1 MAVETPQDQKVVVK
15 EMSWDPI
22 TRIVGS
28 LGIHTEIDFT
38 NQQVMKCYSTSMV
51 FRGFDIFMKGI
62 DPRDAHFITSRI
74 CGICGDNHCTCS
86 CLNQNMAYGVKPPKL
101 GDYAYNLAESAD
113 FMFDHAIFNDC
124 MANVDFCEQMV
135 KETNPTLLKK
145 AEETASPHGDIHG
158 YKTIADIMR
167 ALNPFTGSFYLETL
181 QVARYTREMYCLF
194 GGRHTHPSTIMPG
207 GVSAHIT
214 HQTCT
219 DYYVRLMRYMEYV
232 KRTVPMHDD
241 LYDFFLQELP
251 GYDMVGYRDTD
262 LVCWG
267 CFDDPDYV
275 DYSYKNMGEW
285 GRHRYITPGLVFKG
299 ELITTD
305 LVEINLA
312 MRILLGSSYF
322 DDWSSEETF
331 VTQDPLGNPVDKRH
345 PWNKVTLPKPQ
356 KRDWADKY
364 SWVVSPRMYDAR
376 NDTYVA
382 CDTGG
387 GPFARQWV
395 TAKAGLVDIGYLKA
409 TGHSIQMVLPKTA
422 GMPEMELEWHVPEK
436 SNAVER
442 DRARTYH
449 QAYSALVGLHCLEKA
464 LAEIRAGRTKS
475 WSDFKVPEE
484 AVSVG
489 FHEAAR
495 GVLSHHMV
503 IREGKIANYQ
513 PYPPTPW
520 NANPRDV
527 YGTPGPYEDAVQ
539 NTPIFEENGPENFK
553 GVDIMR
559 AVRSFDPCLP
569 CGVHM
574 YTGRR
579 AGSRRS
585 CTGPPACADGRRGRL
600 RAPPGARA
608 GAHRGARGPARRAC
622 EGGRR
627 GPVGA
632 IMELYG
638 DGLRRVVAALQDAGA
653 AGQEIHGQLVEDGVV
668 ASLLLIHD
676 LFPIDLETRVR
687 EALATVRPYMESHGG
702 DVEFLGIE
710 DGVAR
715 LRLEGHCKGCPASAA
730 TLELAIKEAIE
741 EAAPDLA
748 GPRGRGRRRAAAS
761 RPGRRP
767 GCCRSRCPTATR
779 PRPPR
784 RRRGWRST
792 RPARSRPASCG
803 R

>member
-1 MAVETPQDQKVVVK
+1 MATVESPDEQKVVVK
-15 EMSWDPI
+15 EMAWDPI

-38 NQQVMKCYSTSMV
+38 NQQVLKCWSTSMI

-86 CLNQNMAYGVKPPKL
+86 CLNQNMAYSVKPPKL

-145 AEETASPHGDIHG
+145 AEQTASPHGDIHG

-167 ALNPFTGSFYLETL
+167 SLNPFTGSFYLETL

-207 GVSAHIT
+207 GVSADIT

-219 DYYVRLMRYMEYV
+219 DYYVRLMRYIEYV

-241 LYDFFLQELP
+241 LY
-251 GYDMVGYRDTD
+251 
-262 LVCWG
+262 
-267 CFDDPDYV
+267 
-275 DYSYKNMGEW
+275 
-285 GRHRYITPGLVFKG
+285 
-299 ELITTD
+299 
-305 LVEINLA
+305 
-312 MRILLGSSYF
+312 
-322 DDWSSEETF
+322 
-331 VTQDPLGNPVDKRH
+331 GNPGKKRH
-345 PWNKVTLPKPQ
+345 PWNKTTLPKPQ
-356 KRDWADKY
+356 KRDFTDKY
-364 SWVVSPRMYDAR
+364 SWVTSPRMYDKR

-409 TGHSIQMVLPKTA
+409 TGHSLQMVLPKTA
-422 GMPEMELEWHVPEK
+422 TMPEMELEWHVPEK
-436 SNAVER
+436 SNAIER
-442 DRARTYH
+442 DRARSYH
-449 QAYSALVGLHCLEKA
+449 QAYSALVGLYCLEKA

-475 WSDFKVPEE
+475 WASFKVPDD

-503 IREGKIANYQ
+503 IRDGKIANYQ

-553 GVDIMR
+553 GIDIMR

-574 YTGRR
+574 YTG
-579 AGSRRS
+579 AG
-585 CTGPPACADGRRGRL
+585 
-600 RAPPGARA
+600 
-608 GAHRGARGPARRAC
+608 
-622 EGGRR
+622 
-627 GPVGA
+627 
-632 IMELYG
+632 
-638 DGLRRVVAALQDAGA
+638 
-653 AGQEIHGQLVEDGVV
+653 
-668 ASLLLIHD
+668 
-676 LFPIDLETRVR
+676 RVR
-687 EALATVRPYMESHGG
+687 KVVHRPTGLS
-702 DVEFLGIE
+702 
-710 DGVAR
+710 
-715 LRLEGHCKGCPASAA
+715 
-730 TLELAIKEAIE
+730 
-741 EAAPDLA
+741 
-748 GPRGRGRRRAAAS
+748 
-761 RPGRRP
+761 
-767 GCCRSRCPTATR
+767 
-779 PRPPR
+779 
-784 RRRGWRST
+784 
-792 RPARSRPASCG
+792 
-803 R
+803 

>member
-1 MAVETPQDQKVVVK
+1 MAVESPHEQKVVVK

-101 GDYAYNLAESAD
+101 GDYGYNLAESAD

-145 AEETASPHGDIHG
+145 AEETAAPHGDVHG
-158 YKTIADIMR
+158 FKTIADIMR
-167 ALNPFTGSFYLETL
+167 GLNPFTGSFYLETL

-219 DYYVRLMRYMEYV
+219 DYYVRLMRYIEYV

-251 GYDMVGYRDTD
+251 GYDMVGYRDTN
-262 LVCWG
+262 LICWG

-275 DYSYKNMGEW
+275 DYTYRGMTEW
-285 GRHRYITPGLVFKG
+285 GRHRYITPGLVFDG
-299 ELITTD
+299 ELVTTD

-331 VTQDPLGNPVDKRH
+331 VSADPLGNAVDKRH

-364 SWVVSPRMYDAR
+364 SWVVSPRMYDKR
-376 NDTYVA
+376 NDRYVA
-382 CDTGG
+382 SDTGG

-409 TGHSIQMVLPKTA
+409 TGESIKMVLPKTA
-422 GMPEMELEWHVPEK
+422 GMPEMELEWRIPEK
-436 SNAVER
+436 SNAIER
-442 DRARTYH
+442 DRARSYH
-449 QAYSALVGLHCLEKA
+449 QAYSALVALHCLEKA
-464 LAEIRAGRTKS
+464 LAEVRAGRTKS
-475 WSDFKVPEE
+475 WSDFKVPEQ

-503 IREGKIANYQ
+503 IRDGKIANYQ

-574 YTGRR
+574 YTGRGR
-579 AGSRRS
+579 VHKVLHRP
-585 CTGPPACADGRRGRL
+585 TGLC
-600 RAPPGARA
+600 
-608 GAHRGARGPARRAC
+608 
-622 EGGRR
+622 
-627 GPVGA
+627 
-632 IMELYG
+632 
-638 DGLRRVVAALQDAGA
+638 
-653 AGQEIHGQLVEDGVV
+653 
-668 ASLLLIHD
+668 
-676 LFPIDLETRVR
+676 
-687 EALATVRPYMESHGG
+687 
-702 DVEFLGIE
+702 
-710 DGVAR
+710 
-715 LRLEGHCKGCPASAA
+715 
-730 TLELAIKEAIE
+730 
-741 EAAPDLA
+741 
-748 GPRGRGRRRAAAS
+748 
-761 RPGRRP
+761 
-767 GCCRSRCPTATR
+767 
-779 PRPPR
+779 
-784 RRRGWRST
+784 
-792 RPARSRPASCG
+792 
-803 R
+803 